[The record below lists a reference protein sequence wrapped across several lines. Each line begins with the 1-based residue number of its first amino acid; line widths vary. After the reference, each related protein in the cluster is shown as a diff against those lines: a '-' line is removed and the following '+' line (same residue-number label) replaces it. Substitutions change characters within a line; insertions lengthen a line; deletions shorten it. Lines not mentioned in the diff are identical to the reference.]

1 MVDLLV
7 LACLRKPAKKSKH
20 RICFQMVL
28 IGASHLGSRK
38 EVLEMLNL
46 AGEKGIESWVEEI
59 PISEQGLKEAVT
71 RLKKNDVRY
80 RFTLT
85 GYDAAFKA

>member
-1 MVDLLV
+1 
-7 LACLRKPAKKSKH
+7 
-20 RICFQMVL
+20 
-28 IGASHLGSRK
+28 
-38 EVLEMLNL
+38 MLNL